1 MDQNSEIPRRKG
13 DHLSLV
19 AEGRVEFRE
28 RGTLLDQVHLV
39 HQALPEMHVDE
50 VDLSCQFLRKK
61 LAAPLMISAMTGG
74 IPEAEAINKD
84 LAKAA
89 QALGIGFGL
98 GSQRAMVLNPQV
110 TSTYQVRDVA
120 PDILLLANLGMVQAR
135 QMSTGAIR
143 SMVDGVGADALCIHL
158 NPAMEL
164 VQPGGDRD
172 FRGGVETLKRLC
184 NELGKPIIAKETGC
198 GMSRRAGIAA
208 KEAGV
213 AAIDVS
219 GAGGTSWVGVETHR
233 AGKAG
238 DRASQ
243 ELGEAFWD
251 WGIPTAAS
259 IAMLADLQL
268 PLIATGGLRNGMDV
282 ARTIALGAR
291 LGGLAAPV
299 FRAQQ
304 QGGYDGIMEF
314 LQGIIAAL
322 RTATFLSG
330 CQRPAELAKA
340 PKVLGAD
347 LIAWIEQAT

>member
-1 MDQNSEIPRRKG
+1 MDQHSEMPRRKS

-19 AEGRVEFRE
+19 AAGSVEFRE

-50 VDLSCQFLRKK
+50 VVLSCQFLGKK
-61 LAAPLMISAMTGG
+61 LSAPLMISAMTGG
-74 IPEAEAINKD
+74 IPEATAINRD

-98 GSQRAMVLNPQV
+98 GSQRAMVLNPHV
-110 TSTYQVRDVA
+110 SSTYQVRDVA

-135 QMSTGAIR
+135 QMSTAQIR
-143 SMVDGVGADALCIHL
+143 SIVDAVGADALCIHL

-172 FRGGVETLKRLC
+172 FRGGVDTLKRLC
-184 NELGKPIIAKETGC
+184 NELGKHIIAKETGC

-238 DRASQ
+238 DKASQ
-243 ELGEAFWD
+243 ELGDAFWD

-259 IAMLADLQL
+259 IAMLADLQV

-282 ARTIALGAR
+282 ARALALGAS

-304 QGGYDGIMEF
+304 QGGYTGVVEF
-314 LQGIIAAL
+314 LGGIISAL
-322 RTATFLSG
+322 KTATFLSG
-330 CQRPAELAKA
+330 CKSAAVLSKA
-340 PKVLGAD
+340 SKVLGPD
-347 LIAWIEQAT
+347 LRAWIEQAN